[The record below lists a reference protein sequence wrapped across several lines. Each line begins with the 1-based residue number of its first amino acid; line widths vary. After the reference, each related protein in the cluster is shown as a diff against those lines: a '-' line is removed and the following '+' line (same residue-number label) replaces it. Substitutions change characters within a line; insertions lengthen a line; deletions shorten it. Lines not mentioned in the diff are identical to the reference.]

1 MALFVIFKYGHYAAD
16 QVYFYQS
23 NLKKNSEYGRERDK
37 NSFSKSHKELKNGEK
52 KCLYLPFTSKNN
64 RQKENS
70 TIKFCFK
77 FFISP
82 PKWENWF
89 LTRLKGKKLVEFLFI
104 LFLDLQ
110 PTEAQGI

>member
-1 MALFVIFKYGHYAAD
+1 M
-16 QVYFYQS
+16 
-23 NLKKNSEYGRERDK
+23 EREK
-37 NSFSKSHKELKNGEK
+37 F
-52 KCLYLPFTSKNN
+52 LYLPFTSKNN
-64 RQKENS
+64 RRKENS

-104 LFLDLQ
+104 LFFRFTAHRGLGYLIHYSITVGSAAPQ
-110 PTEAQGI
+110 ITLWRGPEPTFEP